1 MPISPTDFWIVVDGL
16 GKTAQEDIAWCENV
30 GLPSTAEQFAK
41 EAIFVI
47 CNSGMKHTVAT
58 RIFERCMVAIST
70 GDSVSTVFGHK
81 GKAAA
86 IDHVWSARSNL
97 FGRFLATAREEQ
109 LAFLGALPFVGDIT
123 KYHLAKNCG
132 LDVAKP
138 DVHLQRLADRE
149 GCTVQN
155 LCERLSKETG
165 LRIATVDTVLWRA
178 CATGILDSRTGT
190 FSDLPA
196 GNGDIHCPH
205 RTQ

>member
-1 MPISPTDFWIVVDGL
+1 MPISASDFWSVVDRL

-30 GLPSTAEQFAK
+30 GLPSTAEEFAR

-58 RIFERCMVAIST
+58 KIFERCMVALST
-70 GDSVSTVFGHK
+70 GDSVSNVFGHK

-86 IDHVWSARSNL
+86 IEHVWAERSSL
-97 FGRFLATAREEQ
+97 FGQFLATAHEEH
-109 LAFLGALPFVGDIT
+109 LDFLRSLPFVGDIT
-123 KYHLAKNCG
+123 KYHLAKNFG

-138 DVHLQRLADRE
+138 DVHLQRLADGE
-149 GCTVQN
+149 GCTVQR

-178 CATGILDSRTGT
+178 CATGILDSRRGT
-190 FSDLPA
+190 FSDLPD
-196 GNGDIHCPH
+196 G
-205 RTQ
+205 

>member
-1 MPISPTDFWIVVDGL
+1 MPISVTDFWNVVDGL
-16 GKTAQEDIAWCENV
+16 GKTAQDDIAWCENV

-70 GDSVSTVFGHK
+70 GDSVSTVFRHN

-86 IDHVWSARSNL
+86 IDHVWADRSNL
-97 FGRFLATAREEQ
+97 FCRFLATAREEQ
-109 LAFLGALPFVGDIT
+109 LAFLRSLPFVGDIT
-123 KYHLAKNCG
+123 KYHLAKNFG

-149 GCTVQN
+149 GCTVQS

-178 CATGILDSRTGT
+178 CATGMVDSRTGT
-190 FSDLPA
+190 FSDLSA
-196 GNGDIHCPH
+196 GN
-205 RTQ
+205 